1 MTALLLSRS
10 LKPVYDGLQK
20 IKFEKPRAKY
30 KAEHATELKMLYA
43 ARRKLTGE
51 FPDGKVD
58 MKKLTEEYDESWNR
72 RTKSTYGEFK
82 AVRDDLHPP
91 LESQVMCRYCR
102 PI

>member
-1 MTALLLSRS
+1 

-30 KAEHATELKMLYA
+30 KAEHEAELKQFYA

-58 MKKLTEEYDESWNR
+58 MKKLTEEWCCTIKVDIENSKGQYIEKDKQEATKDGSES
-72 RTKSTYGEFK
+72 TKIQHG
-82 AVRDDLHPP
+82 
-91 LESQVMCRYCR
+91 
-102 PI
+102 I